1 MAAANKKTNT
11 AQAVNTTPAQ
21 EPEINEVDGEP
32 MKGSTR
38 CKPTTSSAPTSKR
51 HITYLCMTFSLR

>member
-1 MAAANKKTNT
+1 MVYYQFGVETVQFQYYFAEIMRQKSAA
-11 AQAVNTTPAQ
+11 V
-21 EPEINEVDGEP
+21 GEYLP

-51 HITYLCMTFSLR
+51 HIT